1 MFDTNKFTQIKK
13 NKKRIIIGVVIVVLL
28 IVLIGGGGNREEV
41 VKDTVTLNN
50 IESSIN
56 LSGSV
61 FASDNVSLNFNSLG
75 VVSGVYVK
83 EGQIVKE
90 GDRLLE
96 LENASLRAEL
106 LSAEANLNLQKAQ
119 TSVSNAELDK
129 AVENAY
135 IELLNNDLRAYP
147 QDYDSDYDLD
157 PPVVVG
163 SYLGDKEGVYDIE
176 VYSSSS
182 SSGTSFRFSGI
193 ESGTNPINRYSLSVI
208 GEKGLSLQFSSDRG
222 YANTK
227 WTIPIPNTRSS
238 TYAIA
243 LNKYKAAIASRDAV
257 ESGSASRQ
265 ISEARIKQAEAEVA
279 KIRAQIN
286 ERILRA
292 PFSGT
297 VSFVG
302 PTKGESISSSDVAVS
317 MISEDNYEVKI
328 KIPEV
333 DLAKILPG
341 MKVNIELDAYKGE
354 RFSGYVFNIDP
365 AETVVDGV
373 SVYEAT
379 IYFDEQNIKIKSG
392 MTANVS
398 IINETKENVL
408 SIKKQFIQK
417 DDLGEYVYVD
427 DGEEQIKTY
436 IKTGIVGTNGLVEI
450 VSGLNSGDVIIGKF

>member
-1 MFDTNKFTQIKK
+1 MFDTNKFSQIKK
-13 NKKRIIIGVVIVVLL
+13 SKKNIIIGAIALVLL
-28 IVLIGGGGNREEV
+28 IILIGGGGNKEEV
-41 VKDTVTLNN
+41 VKDTVTLNT

-61 FASDNVSLNFNSLG
+61 LASDNVSLNFNSSG
-75 VVSGVYVK
+75 VVAGVYIK
-83 EGQIVKE
+83 EGQMVKE

-106 LSAEANLNLQKAQ
+106 LSAEANLELQKAQ
-119 TSVSNAELDK
+119 SNVSNAELDR

-135 IELLNNDLRAYP
+135 TELLNNDLRAYP
-147 QDYDSDYDLD
+147 KNEDDDYEAVAPTVSGSYLSKKEGAYEIQVYPSSSNSGESYRIFGLETGTSSVNESSPSSLGQNGLFLNFDSDY
-157 PPVVVG
+157 
-163 SYLGDKEGVYDIE
+163 SYK
-176 VYSSSS
+176 
-182 SSGTSFRFSGI
+182 
-193 ESGTNPINRYSLSVI
+193 
-208 GEKGLSLQFSSDRG
+208 
-222 YANTK
+222 NTE
-227 WTIPIPNTRSS
+227 WIVPIPNTRSS
-238 TYAIA
+238 TYISA
-243 LNKYKAAIASRDAV
+243 LNAYKAALASRDAT
-257 ESGSASRQ
+257 ESNSASRQ

-333 DLAKILPG
+333 DLAKILPN
-341 MKVNIELDAYKGE
+341 MKVEIELDAYKGE
-354 RFSGYVFNIDP
+354 KFSGYVFNIDP
-365 AETVVDGV
+365 AETIVDGV

-398 IINETKENVL
+398 VINETRENVL
-408 SIKKQFIQK
+408 SIKKQFIEK

-427 DGEEQIKTY
+427 DREEQIKTY
-436 IKTGIVGTNGLVEI
+436 IKTGIVGSNGLVEI
-450 VSGLNSGDVIIGKF
+450 ISGLNSGDVIIGKF